1 MFVKGHTGYSMLA
14 LKCPFFSI
22 LIIFGSFGCVVDFFF
37 FNDWQSQLVQLCT
50 QPEEKQ
56 RAIEQQETLL
66 SVETRLTLSP
76 SFSYSSSRCSA
87 QECPPISAYLQRHQ
101 AQLPVQP
108 RFGR

>member
-37 FNDWQSQLVQLCT
+37 NDWQSQLVQLCT

-56 RAIEQQETLL
+56 RAIEQQETLK
-66 SVETRLTLSP
+66 
-76 SFSYSSSRCSA
+76 C
-87 QECPPISAYLQRHQ
+87 
-101 AQLPVQP
+101 
-108 RFGR
+108 